1 MNEQLK
7 ASLQK
12 IELLLLDCDGVLTE
26 SFYYFGS
33 DGDILARF
41 SHRDG
46 QGIVDIRKLAKI
58 PVIVISTQTAGY
70 VHCRCKKLD
79 IPCYAPVT
87 SKFETVTQLV
97 NCEFKHVPLDNI
109 CFVGDDAGDLET
121 MRTVGFPVAVADAAP
136 EVIAIAKYVTKR
148 KGGDHAVRELCDL
161 ILEAKG
167 IKRLGAP

>member
-1 MNEQLK
+1 MTEQLK

-33 DGDILARF
+33 NGDIFARF

-46 QGIVDIRKLAKI
+46 QGIVDVKRLAGI
-58 PVIVISTQTAGY
+58 SVIVVSTQTAAY
-70 VHCRCKKLD
+70 VHNRCERLD
-79 IPCYAPVT
+79 IPCYAPVK
-87 SKFETVTQLV
+87 SKFETMSQLV
-97 NCEFKHVPLDNI
+97 NGEFKHVPLDNI
-109 CFVGDDAGDLET
+109 CFVGDDAGDLEA
-121 MRTVGFPVAVADAAP
+121 MRIVGFPVAVADAVP